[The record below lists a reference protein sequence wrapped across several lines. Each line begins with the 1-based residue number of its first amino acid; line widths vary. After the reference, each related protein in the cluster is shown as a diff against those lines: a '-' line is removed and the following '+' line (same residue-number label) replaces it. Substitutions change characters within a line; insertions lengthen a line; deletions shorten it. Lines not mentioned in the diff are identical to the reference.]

1 MSPAAEPST
10 TPAGQLETRGWWLG
24 IIASVLIL
32 AGFFAVDEGGTELS
46 ASLDEAVAHL
56 VSLHGRIV
64 VGSII
69 GILGGLAL
77 FGFAA
82 SLRIRLS
89 REGVKGDW
97 LGSVVLAST
106 VVMAI
111 GAIVHG
117 SLRLAVA
124 AIVSTNTP
132 PDEMLQLWR
141 FDRTTDVL
149 FWGSLVLVS
158 SMCTAAFSVRLL
170 PRALAAV
177 GVVLVVAN
185 MILMPTDH
193 GGVGLTL
200 LLWLIAACSSLIARS
215 KSPVGT

>member
-1 MSPAAEPST
+1 MNPAAETSTPS
-10 TPAGQLETRGWWLG
+10 AVELETRGWWLG
-24 IIASVLIL
+24 IIASVLIV
-32 AGFFAVDEGGTELS
+32 AGFFAVGEGGTELP
-46 ASLDEAVAHL
+46 ASLNEAVAHL
-56 VSLHGRIV
+56 VSLHGRMV

-69 GILGGLAL
+69 GILGGLTL

-89 REGVKGDW
+89 REGAEGDW
-97 LGSVVLAST
+97 LGSVVLGST

-124 AIVSTNTP
+124 AIVSTNAP
-132 PDEMLQLWR
+132 PVEMLQLWR

-149 FWGSLVLVS
+149 FWGGLALVAT
-158 SMCTAAFSVRLL
+158 MCTAAFTVRLL

-185 MILMPTDH
+185 IIMMPTDR
-193 GGVGLTL
+193 GGVGLSL
-200 LLWLIAACSSLIARS
+200 LFWLIVACGSLIARS
-215 KSPVGT
+215 KSRIGT

>member
-1 MSPAAEPST
+1 
-10 TPAGQLETRGWWLG
+10 LG
-24 IIASVLIL
+24 IIGSVLIL

-46 ASLDEAVAHL
+46 GSLDEVVANL
-56 VSLHGRIV
+56 TSLHGRIV

-77 FGFAA
+77 FGFAT

-89 REGVKGDW
+89 REGAKGDW

-106 VVMAI
+106 VVTAI
-111 GAIVHG
+111 GAIVQG
-117 SLRLAVA
+117 SLRIAVA
-124 AIVSTNTP
+124 AIVSTNAP
-132 PDEMLQLWR
+132 PDEMVQLWR

-149 FWGSLVLVS
+149 FWGCLALVVT
-158 SMCTAAFSVRLL
+158 MCTAAYTVRLL

-177 GVVLVVAN
+177 GLVLVLAN
-185 MILMPTDH
+185 IILMPTDH

-200 LLWLIAACSSLIARS
+200 LLWLIAACSSLITRS
-215 KSPVGT
+215 KSRIGT